1 MRGHLQ
7 LYHAY
12 IHESSPPMDTVAER
26 QGEVQEVG
34 LAEAEPGWEMLDS
47 AEGAVGGE
55 EGGAAGGGGGEVSE
69 AGRDSAGN
77 TNHSLA
83 LPAGWEERQDANGRT
98 YYVNHIARTT
108 QWQHPGIT
116 EVRVVYI
123 V

>member
-1 MRGHLQ
+1 M
-7 LYHAY
+7 YHAY
-12 IHESSPPMDTVAER
+12 IHESSPPLDTVADR
-26 QGEVQEVG
+26 QAEPKEGPPP
-34 LAEAEPGWEMLDS
+34 EAEPVWEMLDS

-55 EGGAAGGGGGEVSE
+55 DGGAVGAGGGEVVE

-77 TNHSLA
+77 ANHSVA

-116 EVRVVYI
+116 EVKQEL
-123 V
+123 